1 MPDDCDGSSLVLSM
15 LRAVMSIGELVW

>member
-15 LRAVMSIGELVW
+15 LRAVISIGKLVW